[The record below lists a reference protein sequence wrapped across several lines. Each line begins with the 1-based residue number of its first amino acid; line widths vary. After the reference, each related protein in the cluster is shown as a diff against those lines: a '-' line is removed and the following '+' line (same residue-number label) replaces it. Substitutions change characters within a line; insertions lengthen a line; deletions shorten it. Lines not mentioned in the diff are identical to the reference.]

1 MIIPIRCMTCG
12 KVLADK
18 WRYVERRME
27 ERVKKPD
34 EMNAASLAGAIE
46 SSSEKTDL
54 GKLMDELGLDKL
66 CCRRHVLGH
75 VDLVDAI

>member
-1 MIIPIRCMTCG
+1 MIIPVRCMTCG

-18 WRYVERRME
+18 WRYVERRMAE
-27 ERVKKPD
+27 KLKEPE
-34 EMNAASLAGAIE
+34 EMNAQTL

-54 GKLMDELGLDKL
+54 GKLMDELGLDKI
-66 CCRRHVLGH
+66 CCRRHILGH